1 MGSGCVGAGALILQR
16 LGDALEKVE
25 KSLGEIGLE
34 KDALAER
41 RPFVIVVGVPAF
53 NEERTVARVV
63 LEAQKHADRVVVC
76 DDGSSDLTGEIAG
89 RLGAD
94 VVRHERNLGYGAAIQ
109 SLFKR
114 AKELDA
120 DVFVTLD
127 GDGQNSPSEIP
138 SVVKPIVDDV
148 ADVVIGSRFVDE
160 HSVSTM
166 PLYRRVG
173 IEFVSKLLGAVSKRG
188 VKDSQSGFRAY
199 NRKSMETLSM
209 LENGMGASVEIL
221 MNAMG
226 QGLRIREVP
235 ATCNYDKRES
245 ENSTRNPV
253 RHGAS
258 VVMSIV
264 KLVVEDRPLM
274 LLGLPGIMSLMAG
287 AAFGVWML
295 QVYAAERRIITNI
308 ALASIAFIMIGFFC
322 LSTAITLYAISRF
335 ARKTN
340 TK

>member
-1 MGSGCVGAGALILQR
+1 MKR
-16 LGDALEKVE
+16 LEHALEKVGESMRKIGFE
-25 KSLGEIGLE
+25 KKAFGGQRSLI
-34 KDALAER
+34 
-41 RPFVIVVGVPAF
+41 VVVGVPAF
-53 NEERTVARVV
+53 DEERMIARVV
-63 LEAQKHADRVVVC
+63 LEAQEYADRVVVC
-76 DDGSSDLTGEIAG
+76 DDGSSDLTGEIAE

-94 VVRHERNLGYGAAIQ
+94 VVRHERNLGYGAAVQ

-114 AKELDA
+114 AGELGA
-120 DVFVTLD
+120 DVLVTLD
-127 GDGQNSPSEIP
+127 GDGQHNPSEIP
-138 SVVKPIVDDV
+138 SVLKPIVEGV
-148 ADVVIGSRFVDE
+148 ADIVIGSRFVDE
-160 HSVSTM
+160 GSVSTM

-173 IEFVSKLLGAVSKRG
+173 IEFVSKLLGAVSKNG

-199 NRKSMETLSM
+199 NRRSMKSLSII
-209 LENGMGASVEIL
+209 EKGMGASVEIL
-221 MNAMG
+221 MNATG

-235 ATCNYDKRES
+235 ATCNYDERES
-245 ENSTRNPV
+245 ENSTHNPI

-264 KLVVEDRPLM
+264 KLVVEDKPLM
-274 LLGLPGIMSLMAG
+274 LLGLPGIMLLMAG

-295 QVYAAERRIITNI
+295 QIYAAERHIATNI
-308 ALASIAFIMIGFFC
+308 ALASTALIMMGFFC